1 MAVTAAEVQVLS
13 PGTESVVASAS
24 TDGSGFYQLS
34 IATGTYDV
42 KVVPPADSGFQPTLV
57 LNRDIAADTTLNFV
71 LVPTGMATLHGRVL
85 DRDGNGV
92 PGQTVSLS
100 PSGGSVTTD
109 ALGGYAFEVAPGTY
123 QVTVRGIGNGAALN
137 VPQNYQLQTHS
148 PALSL
153 TQDTVLDLPLPVHRV
168 DVHVQDAAGN
178 PVAGVDIAASILGGS
193 FCCSNITVAGFTFE
207 TAWSYYG
214 SPMTDASGDALL
226 WLFRGPSGG
235 SFPYNFTAS
244 PPAGSLFKPTTVA
257 ATVTGDTLVTITLT
271 ESVTLSGRVLDRDG
285 NGVPGQTVS
294 LSPSGG
300 SVTTDAL
307 GGYAFEV
314 APGT

>member
-1 MAVTAAEVQVLS
+1 MSRRWVWVFFLVSLVVAFAHGPSQAATTANLSGTVKDNAGVAVTAAEVQVLS

-123 QVTVRGIGNGAALN
+123 
-137 VPQNYQLQTHS
+137 
-148 PALSL
+148 
-153 TQDTVLDLPLPVHRV
+153 
-168 DVHVQDAAGN
+168 
-178 PVAGVDIAASILGGS
+178 
-193 FCCSNITVAGFTFE
+193 
-207 TAWSYYG
+207 
-214 SPMTDASGDALL
+214 
-226 WLFRGPSGG
+226 
-235 SFPYNFTAS
+235 
-244 PPAGSLFKPTTVA
+244 
-257 ATVTGDTLVTITLT
+257 
-271 ESVTLSGRVLDRDG
+271 
-285 NGVPGQTVS
+285 
-294 LSPSGG
+294 
-300 SVTTDAL
+300 
-307 GGYAFEV
+307 
-314 APGT
+314 